1 VIAFL
6 AMQVSVDPR
15 PLGSFVLLSGFVGPI
30 PIAFGIPPKTRKSE
44 YQARRRLGVTCV
56 TYNCSRRRTPVIGEN
71 VTEIGL
77 RVG

>member
-1 VIAFL
+1 MVDELICEDRIQRQHTAL
-6 AMQVSVDPR
+6 VSLDQEM
-15 PLGSFVLLSGFVGPI
+15 LD
-30 PIAFGIPPKTRKSE
+30 
-44 YQARRRLGVTCV
+44 VTCV